1 MSVSPG
7 VAVMSGKASIA
18 ERRKAAVS
26 EAVAEIRGIEEHRG
40 VSRESLS
47 SIKEVLLELAAKR
60 DLFSEKDF
68 PSATGEPLLYLLSE
82 ENNHRFALYLSTGL
96 PGRSSPPHNHTTW
109 AVIAGID
116 GEEENRVYERLDD
129 RSVPGKAYIKLREK
143 FVVKAGTGICFMA
156 DDIHSIHVVSDVP
169 TRNFHM
175 YGRSVEHLPE
185 RVKFDMDAGTYE
197 VYPASPGIR
206 R

>member
-1 MSVSPG
+1 MSRQE
-7 VAVMSGKASIA
+7 SIA
-18 ERRKAAVS
+18 EHRRAAVG
-26 EAVAEIRGIEEHRG
+26 EAVAEIRDIESHRG
-40 VSRESLS
+40 VSRESLT

-60 DLFSEKDF
+60 ELFSEEDF

-109 AVIAGID
+109 AVIVGID

-129 RSVPGKAYIKLREK
+129 GSVPGKGNVKVRDK
-143 FVVKAGTGICFMA
+143 FVVKRGTGICFLP

-185 RVKFDMDAGTYE
+185 RIKFDIDEGTYS

-206 R
+206 K

>member
-1 MSVSPG
+1 
-7 VAVMSGKASIA
+7 MSGKESIA
-18 ERRKAAVS
+18 ERRRAAVG
-26 EAVAEIRGIEEHRG
+26 EAVAEIREIEAHRG

-47 SIKEVLLELAAKR
+47 SIKEVLLMLAAKR
-60 DLFSEKDF
+60 DLFSQQDF
-68 PSATGEPLLYLLSE
+68 PSTTGEPLLYLLSE
-82 ENNHRFALYLSTGL
+82 ENDHRFALYLSTGL

-109 AVIAGID
+109 AVIAGIE

-129 RSVPGKAYIKLREK
+129 GSVPGKGQVRVREK
-143 FVVKAGTGICFMA
+143 FVVRRGTGICFMP
-156 DDIHSIHVVSDVP
+156 DDVHSIHVVSDMP

-185 RVKFDMDAGTYE
+185 RIKFDIEEGTYS

-206 R
+206 K

>member
-1 MSVSPG
+1 MSDRE
-7 VAVMSGKASIA
+7 SIA
-18 ERRKAAVS
+18 EHRRAAVG
-26 EAVAEIRGIEEHRG
+26 EAVAEIREIEAHRG
-40 VSRESLS
+40 VSRESLT
-47 SIKEVLLELAAKR
+47 SIKEALLNLAAKR
-60 DLFSEKDF
+60 NLFSEQDF

-109 AVIAGID
+109 AVIVGID
-116 GEEENRVYERLDD
+116 GEEENRIYERLDD
-129 RSVPGKAYIKLREK
+129 GSVPGKGNVKVRDK
-143 FVVKAGTGICFMA
+143 FVVKRGTGICFLP

-185 RVKFDMDAGTYE
+185 RIKFNVDEGTYE

-206 R
+206 K

>member
-1 MSVSPG
+1 VSG
-7 VAVMSGKASIA
+7 TASIA
-18 ERRKAAVS
+18 ERRRAAVG
-26 EAVAEIRGIEEHRG
+26 EAVAEIRGIEAHRG

-47 SIKEVLLELAAKR
+47 SIKEVLLNLAAKR
-60 DLFSEKDF
+60 NLFPEEDF

-82 ENNHRFALYLSTGL
+82 ENDHRFALYLSTGL

-109 AVIAGID
+109 AVIVGIE
-116 GEEENRVYERLDD
+116 GEEENRIYDRLDD
-129 RSVPGKAYIKLREK
+129 GSVPGKGSVEVREK
-143 FVVKAGTGICFMA
+143 FVVKRGTGICFLP

-185 RVKFDMDAGTYE
+185 RIRFDMDKGTYS

-206 R
+206 K

>member
-1 MSVSPG
+1 MS
-7 VAVMSGKASIA
+7 AEESIA

-26 EAVAEIRGIEEHRG
+26 EAVAEIREIEAHRG
-40 VSRESLS
+40 VSRESLTS
-47 SIKEVLLELAAKR
+47 VKEVLLELAAKR
-60 DLFSEKDF
+60 ELFSEKYF

-82 ENNHRFALYLSTGL
+82 ENDHRFALYLSTGL

-109 AVIAGID
+109 AVIVGID
-116 GEEENRVYERLDD
+116 GEEENRVYDRLDD
-129 RSVPGKAYIKLREK
+129 GSVPGKGEVAVREK
-143 FVVKAGTGICFMA
+143 FVVKRGTGICFLP

-185 RVKFDMDAGTYE
+185 RIKFDIDKGTYS
-197 VYPASPGIR
+197 VYPPSPGIR
-206 R
+206 K

>member
-1 MSVSPG
+1 
-7 VAVMSGKASIA
+7 MSGEESIA

-26 EAVAEIRGIEEHRG
+26 EAVAEIREIEAHRG
-40 VSRESLS
+40 VSRESLTS
-47 SIKEVLLELAAKR
+47 VKEVLLELAAKR
-60 DLFSEKDF
+60 ELFPEEDF
-68 PSATGEPLLYLLSE
+68 PSASGEPLLYLLSE
-82 ENNHRFALYLSTGL
+82 ENDHRFALYLSTGL

-129 RSVPGKAYIKLREK
+129 GSVPGKGQVKVREK
-143 FVVKAGTGICFMA
+143 FVVKRGTGICFMP

-185 RVKFDMDAGTYE
+185 RIKFDIDEGSYA

-206 R
+206 K